1 MRRRKSGDIPRLQQ
15 EMRNDYE
22 VPAAKIYSSW
32 RPVSAPEN
40 LHSSRSVI
48 NIDAFV
54 PKSLKY
60 VNDYPIVD
68 RVILFATLSRSKL
81 QTVE

>member
-1 MRRRKSGDIPRLQQ
+1 MDIPRLQQ
-15 EMRNDYE
+15 EMRNNYE

-32 RPVSAPEN
+32 RPVSAPGN
-40 LHSSRSVI
+40 QHFSRSVI

-68 RVILFATLSRSKL
+68 QDDFISALLKSKL